1 MRPSSPIR
9 QSQRIA
15 TLVQAGVQLAALG
28 WGAMAPPLAFAY
40 DHPLTNDAV
49 RQAYFVG
56 QDLKTVNAYL
66 APYLKSL
73 PVPSSGPDVAEI
85 ELKTPFVQAVEDSAM
100 HSVSYS
106 AQDAATAYQK
116 RGDFIL
122 VFVKILLT
130 PTYSNTDP
138 DFWRDVSIGLVQEE
152 HVAAVSVSGEPIYSS
167 DETGGGGL
175 LGANIYARFGVA
187 RVRSEPIQVE
197 VVPPDGPA
205 VRAKFD
211 LSKLR

>member
-1 MRPSSPIR
+1 MKHSSVR
-9 QSQRIA
+9 ESRRIA
-15 TLVQAGVQLAALG
+15 ILVQTGIQLAALV
-28 WGAMAPPLAFAY
+28 WGAMAPPIAFAY
-40 DHPLTNDAV
+40 DHPLTSDAV

-56 QDLKTVNAYL
+56 QDLKTVNAHL

-73 PVPSSGPDVAEI
+73 PVPSRGPDVAEI
-85 ELKTPFVQAVEDSAM
+85 ELRTPFVQVVEDSAM
-100 HSVSYS
+100 HSVNYS

-116 RGDFIL
+116 RGDFVL
-122 VFVKILLT
+122 VRVKILLT

-138 DFWRDVSIGLVQEE
+138 DFWRDVSVGLVQEE
-152 HVAAVSVSGEPIYSS
+152 HIAAIGVSGEPIYSS

-175 LGANIYARFGVA
+175 LGANIYARFSVA
-187 RVRSEPIQVE
+187 GLHSVPLQVE
-197 VVPPDGPA
+197 VVPPEGPA